1 MSASNRTG
9 GRRSAR
15 PHLALL
21 AGSSEPES
29 APAILSEERDK
40 RLERDVLGDLAKE
53 IEQAISDLP
62 ERSPWRQ
69 WLTPIM
75 RVLATKAALPVFGST
90 PGGGGS

>member
-1 MSASNRTG
+1 VSAPNRTG

-15 PHLALL
+15 PQLALL
-21 AGSSEPES
+21 AGPSEPES
-29 APAILSEERDK
+29 APAILSAERDK
-40 RLERDVLGDLAKE
+40 RLERDVLGDLANE

-75 RVLATKAALPVFGST
+75 RVLATKAALPLFGGT
-90 PGGGGS
+90 PGRGRS